1 MTLYRIDNRC
11 TTRSVN
17 PADRTIDFLVQSTA
31 LASDKMIILARA
43 AEQSMADYMKNPI
56 VLPYHNRQLDN
67 GQPVVIGK
75 VTEFTINEEGL
86 TERVQFAQTPLAEQW
101 WELYRDGFM
110 NMCSIGMD
118 NLEKVYARGEIKRT
132 LESEKISITPQEL
145 SNCLAVVT
153 RYRQRELSL
162 LPLGA
167 DPKALARAM
176 DYNEVAR
183 TYYDLYKPKGGPPAT
198 KTPIPKPEANALEVQ
213 AQPVDLPPEFDLN
226 LRGVIEHTDHGI
238 ANEAVRW
245 DAVAEV
251 AAATVDDLRVMCA
264 WFDGDG
270 TRKSDYKLPHHKQS
284 NKQAVWRGVAAAMG
298 VLNGSM
304 GGLKG
309 EAARHKDEIYT
320 HLAAHY
326 KEFDKPVPGA
336 PKRAEQGMS
345 EAAVMPELQ
354 NVNEVVVATDPWE
367 AVTLAVRV
375 VADKV
380 ERLAAILY
388 PQPAETTVATD
399 YAYTGVN
406 LEIVPGPVE
415 AVLEMLNRIGCNL
428 DMLAETG
435 LPASARQDKTGAV
448 PVGQIETPAAP
459 VLLNE
464 QITWPLDQAA
474 EILRRF
480 VK

>member
-17 PADRTIDFLVQSTA
+17 PQDRTIDFLVQSTA

-132 LESEKISITPQEL
+132 LVAEKITVTPQEL
-145 SNCLAVVT
+145 GNCLAVVT

-183 TYYDLYKPKGGPPAT
+183 TYYDLYKPKEEEDTTSIPDPA
-198 KTPIPKPEANALEVQ
+198 Q
-213 AQPVDLPPEFDLN
+213 AQPVDLPPEFDLA

-245 DAVAEV
+245 DAAAEV
-251 AAATVDDLRVMCA
+251 SAASVDDLRIMCA

-298 VLNGSM
+298 VLNGAM

-309 EAARHKDEIYT
+309 EAARHKDEIYA

-336 PKRAEQGMS
+336 PKRADTS
-345 EAAVMPELQ
+345 VAVMPELE

-388 PQPAETTVATD
+388 PQPIPEGTLETPAD
-399 YAYTGVN
+399 YQGVN

-428 DMLAETG
+428 DMLAEQG
-435 LPASARQDKTGAV
+435 SPARQDKIGTVPAV
-448 PVGQIETPAAP
+448 AAEQPQP

-464 QITWPLDQAA
+464 QVTWPLDEAA

-480 VK
+480 GK